1 MLAQIADLVTFAT
14 VWEHSQ
20 GELNPL
26 GALVRDGALLI
37 LGPEHV
43 GPAAA
48 IAAIVLATLKM
59 GLIAFLV
66 RFGDDFG
73 RYRWVVM
80 AVAVVAG
87 AVGATS
93 NVVAYP
99 NAAASLAV
107 VGAYAIVAIR
117 WPRAVPRRPRRRSA
131 TVRRGP
137 PRDRRPRSRLVPAM
151 AGRGIRVRARRVSAT
166 VEADGRSSRDR
177 IRRIG
182 VARGLDGGTLLRS
195 IAVAGGRRCGLTS
208 SSTPRN
214 AACSV
219 APSSPPARRSSPRR
233 NGADSGSRTAR
244 PPIRPRRRC
253 PPRSRTT
260 CAASSSSID

>member
-117 WPRAVPRRPRRRSA
+117 WPARYRAALGVGARLSA
-131 TVRRGP
+131 AVLLGIGGLAAVSYLQWLGEGYGCELVACPPPWKPMVEALAIAFVGSALLVVWMTVR
-137 PRDRRPRSRLVPAM
+137 VI
-151 AGRGIRVRARRVSAT
+151 GRMLSHG
-166 VEADGRSSRDR
+166 
-177 IRRIG
+177 
-182 VARGLDGGTLLRS
+182 
-195 IAVAGGRRCGLTS
+195 
-208 SSTPRN
+208 
-214 AACSV
+214 
-219 APSSPPARRSSPRR
+219 
-233 NGADSGSRTAR
+233 
-244 PPIRPRRRC
+244 
-253 PPRSRTT
+253 
-260 CAASSSSID
+260 AASAD